1 MQDGTILPDHFTLK
15 DMDWLEESACVNWP
29 SLYFIDISAYLKMKT
44 TDVLSTDYA
53 MNTSK

>member
-44 TDVLSTDYA
+44 THVLSTDYA